1 MLSADNPPPISIPD
15 MPEPPVGLK
24 EHEQNSGT
32 SLNSLVYVTPSSCIE
47 NASAYDSDVFPGKPF
62 ECSEPS

>member
-1 MLSADNPPPISIPD
+1 
-15 MPEPPVGLK
+15 MPAPPVGLK

-47 NASAYDSDVFPGKPF
+47 NASADDSDVLPGKPL
-62 ECSEPS
+62 ECAEPS